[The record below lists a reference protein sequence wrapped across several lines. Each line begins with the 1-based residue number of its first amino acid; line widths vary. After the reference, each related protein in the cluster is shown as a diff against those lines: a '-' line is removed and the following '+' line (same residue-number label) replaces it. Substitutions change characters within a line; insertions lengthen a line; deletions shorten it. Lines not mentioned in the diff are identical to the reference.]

1 MMRRIERENT
11 GNLRAGQDLVVAGNP
26 GLAGAAVI
34 AERFHSHLKTWFS
47 GE

>member
-34 AERFHSHLKTWFS
+34 AER
-47 GE
+47 